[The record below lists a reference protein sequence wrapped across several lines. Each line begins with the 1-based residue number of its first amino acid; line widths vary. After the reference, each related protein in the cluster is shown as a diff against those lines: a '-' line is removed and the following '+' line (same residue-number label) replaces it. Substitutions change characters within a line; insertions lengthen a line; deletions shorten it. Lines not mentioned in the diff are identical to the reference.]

1 MKFFLLFA
9 LFISSIHA
17 ATPTDYDFPL
27 GPIGGTFRIVTGD
40 NFARV
45 SGVTTGGFG
54 EAAGLQVGDFIY
66 GSDGVPFDNN
76 GSDFQ
81 GVTRQLGWAIGQAQA
96 TDGTLSLNVLRAE
109 TGLTTVDIALG
120 TAGGF
125 SPAFP
130 LNSPTFDA
138 VAEKSLDTL
147 NQRLT
152 DSSHIGYPTGFA
164 GIALLAS
171 PHWNDSTGAHPYRN
185 GIDTVYANAKDQIER
200 AQYSP
205 VEQRHFDGTD
215 NPHYDGSSVI
225 YLENWYLG
233 LGTMFLAEY
242 YTKTLESP
250 PTQQNIDDLALLQSA
265 AEKLA
270 NRIQWWRQPQSNNAD
285 QYYTSLRP
293 GIVGH
298 GNVSGDY
305 MHYGWGGGINIV
317 GVHMSGGLAMAKNAG
332 VDMTVRP
339 LDGRYFGYDPLL
351 FDGDATN
358 DPAGESLP
366 PGLNYDHAN
375 NTVQVRTGV
384 DGNGDPI
391 WEAKQFIPDAT
402 SHADIP
408 NVATFATQQPT
419 LDDKLNIIWDF
430 YKRSQSTGT
439 GHINYY
445 IDSGSLGDSGGR
457 TPGVLFTTH
466 QMQQSGAFTGTNLD
480 RFNLL
485 KGYFNE
491 QYDRH
496 LNAHAMNS
504 PGPNFYALAASAI
517 DTRERQHF
525 YDNWRFFYQLSRN
538 ADDTTT
544 FFRGRPYGGP
554 GESSQADEIYFALN
568 QGVAA
573 GGLTLVQGYDTTN
586 QRLID
591 FQKVPHLQWDDLAHR
606 TLSTDQSSIDLDL
619 EVTDGSGA
627 PTASYTAAWTT
638 SSTATFTSASTA
650 DTTINFPTPGTY
662 DVTLTITD
670 GSITTTEPI
679 RIEVLPSVDESLYSP
694 GVANYDV
701 FRSIN
706 GTNLAELYA
715 DAKWPNSPDESSQ
728 VTQLKGT
735 ATGNNFGA
743 RLTTTIIPAE
753 TGTYRFYL
761 SSDDQGSLL
770 FNSSGADSA
779 GAAEI
784 ASVSGWTAS
793 GQWDKYPE
801 QESIEFTLTAG
812 QHYYLEARMK
822 EGSGDQPFE
831 IAWITPSN
839 TNIEIISSGFI
850 AAPKVVAPIAITTQ
864 PQSITTTLGEAITL
878 TAEVTG
884 PEPRLFQ
891 WKKDGV
897 NYSTPSTLPTLE
909 LANSSAYL
917 AGDWQLTYTSGNTVL
932 ISDIATISFSDIG
945 QLVTGGLWQ
954 EVYNGISGI
963 PLDNLLNSAKYPTAP
978 DSSGPINV
986 SYQGSLGDNYG
997 QRWTGWIVPSE
1008 TARYRFYGAADDQIA
1023 INLSPSEFACHAE
1036 QIFFSSSYTGE
1047 KNYDQRSPS
1056 AWVDLVAGRRYF
1068 IEVLHKEGGGGDHAS
1083 ISWQKEG
1090 DPTPVDGSE
1099 GIPAANLQYRTGG
1112 ADPAQAC
1119 PPFAHLTLRMYFP
1132 LDEASGTE
1140 ADDASVFDRTGPV
1153 TGGAVMGVAGKFG
1166 KAVTMDGVDDY
1177 ITASDL
1183 NVNSDEVTL
1192 TAWIKRPA
1200 ADQNGTAGIIFNRS
1214 QNAAGLNFG
1223 AGNALRYHWDGR
1235 NWHLSSGLVPT
1246 ADQWVFVALVVK
1258 PDRATIYMHDG
1269 TLQQWTN
1276 VGGHGSQSFGG
1287 TTYIGRDPSN
1297 SSRSFTGDLDEP
1309 RVYSRA
1315 LSQAEILSLVAGGAA
1330 QSPSPFDGAVG
1341 VQTPGAGWVSAS
1353 AATSYGVYLGTTESA
1368 VTSANTGSPEYQGST
1383 STADWEFP
1391 LQPSTVYYWRVDT
1404 VTGSGTIAGEVWEFT
1419 TGSEIFETG
1428 LIAHWKMNSG
1438 SGTTAL
1444 DSTPNNNDATVNGAS
1459 WTSGFEAGGLAFDGD
1474 NDFVTAGTG
1483 PSLSGQTNLTLTA
1496 WVKTSASSDQVIIQ
1510 QRDGGFN
1517 GQYQL
1522 KVNANGTVG
1531 FFLYGNNAYQF
1542 NFSTTTTVND
1552 GQWHFISAIRSG
1564 ENGAIYL
1571 DGNPSPAA
1579 SANGIIRDLSASI
1592 GVGIG
1597 RDIRDNDEPFNGS
1610 IDEVKIY
1617 EFGKSGDEVATMY
1630 NDYLKADP
1638 YDTWAS
1644 SFDLDPTTN
1653 GAPTADPDG
1662 DGQNNLF
1669 EFIAGVLPNDALS
1682 RFHWR
1687 VEEDPLNSGQ
1697 SRIVFSPRFGDRTY
1711 NLKTSTTLQ
1720 ASDWID
1726 FTGGSVIDDGDER
1739 TVIDPDTSDASKF
1752 YRLEIAKP

>member
-1 MKFFLLFA
+1 
-9 LFISSIHA
+9 
-17 ATPTDYDFPL
+17 
-27 GPIGGTFRIVTGD
+27 
-40 NFARV
+40 
-45 SGVTTGGFG
+45 
-54 EAAGLQVGDFIY
+54 
-66 GSDGVPFDNN
+66 
-76 GSDFQ
+76 
-81 GVTRQLGWAIGQAQA
+81 
-96 TDGTLSLNVLRAE
+96 
-109 TGLTTVDIALG
+109 
-120 TAGGF
+120 
-125 SPAFP
+125 
-130 LNSPTFDA
+130 
-138 VAEKSLDTL
+138 
-147 NQRLT
+147 
-152 DSSHIGYPTGFA
+152 
-164 GIALLAS
+164 
-171 PHWNDSTGAHPYRN
+171 
-185 GIDTVYANAKDQIER
+185 
-200 AQYSP
+200 
-205 VEQRHFDGTD
+205 
-215 NPHYDGSSVI
+215 
-225 YLENWYLG
+225 
-233 LGTMFLAEY
+233 
-242 YTKTLESP
+242 
-250 PTQQNIDDLALLQSA
+250 
-265 AEKLA
+265 
-270 NRIQWWRQPQSNNAD
+270 
-285 QYYTSLRP
+285 
-293 GIVGH
+293 
-298 GNVSGDY
+298 
-305 MHYGWGGGINIV
+305 
-317 GVHMSGGLAMAKNAG
+317 
-332 VDMTVRP
+332 
-339 LDGRYFGYDPLL
+339 
-351 FDGDATN
+351 
-358 DPAGESLP
+358 
-366 PGLNYDHAN
+366 
-375 NTVQVRTGV
+375 
-384 DGNGDPI
+384 
-391 WEAKQFIPDAT
+391 
-402 SHADIP
+402 
-408 NVATFATQQPT
+408 
-419 LDDKLNIIWDF
+419 
-430 YKRSQSTGT
+430 
-439 GHINYY
+439 
-445 IDSGSLGDSGGR
+445 
-457 TPGVLFTTH
+457 
-466 QMQQSGAFTGTNLD
+466 
-480 RFNLL
+480 
-485 KGYFNE
+485 
-491 QYDRH
+491 
-496 LNAHAMNS
+496 
-504 PGPNFYALAASAI
+504 
-517 DTRERQHF
+517 
-525 YDNWRFFYQLSRN
+525 
-538 ADDTTT
+538 
-544 FFRGRPYGGP
+544 
-554 GESSQADEIYFALN
+554 
-568 QGVAA
+568 
-573 GGLTLVQGYDTTN
+573 
-586 QRLID
+586 
-591 FQKVPHLQWDDLAHR
+591 
-606 TLSTDQSSIDLDL
+606 
-619 EVTDGSGA
+619 
-627 PTASYTAAWTT
+627 
-638 SSTATFTSASTA
+638 
-650 DTTINFPTPGTY
+650 
-662 DVTLTITD
+662 
-670 GSITTTEPI
+670 
-679 RIEVLPSVDESLYSP
+679 
-694 GVANYDV
+694 
-701 FRSIN
+701 
-706 GTNLAELYA
+706 
-715 DAKWPNSPDESSQ
+715 
-728 VTQLKGT
+728 
-735 ATGNNFGA
+735 
-743 RLTTTIIPAE
+743 
-753 TGTYRFYL
+753 
-761 SSDDQGSLL
+761 
-770 FNSSGADSA
+770 
-779 GAAEI
+779 
-784 ASVSGWTAS
+784 
-793 GQWDKYPE
+793 
-801 QESIEFTLTAG
+801 
-812 QHYYLEARMK
+812 MK

-1008 TARYRFYGAADDQIA
+1008 TARYRFYGAANDQIA

-1297 SSRSFTGDLDEP
+1297 SSRFFTGDLDEP

-1597 RDIRDNDEPFNGS
+1597 RDIRENDEPFNGS

-1638 YDTWAS
+1638 YDNWAS

-1669 EFIAGVLPNDALS
+1669 EFIAGVVPNDALS
-1682 RFHWR
+1682 HFHWR